1 MDLYKLPFVNISK
14 ENLELM
20 FNTLEEDEA
29 GRVMFAIFNYVY
41 NNIEPSTLS
50 KVEKGVFLNF
60 LAVIERKGK
69 AYLNKIEAG
78 KNNFEKIN
86 QERKRINN
94 NEDEDLFQVM
104 EISDIKNVLF
114 PVDIWAVMMGM
125 SNEEIGRIMK
135 CVYLAIFED
144 KTSFNLTKQ
153 EFRVFNVLFN
163 NVLYS
168 AYKYIDKYNSFSKK
182 NKKDI
187 ESNE

>member
-41 NNIEPSTLS
+41 NNIEPSNLS

-78 KNNFEKIN
+78 KNNFEKVN

-94 NEDEDLFQVM
+94 NEDEDLF
-104 EISDIKNVLF
+104 
-114 PVDIWAVMMGM
+114 
-125 SNEEIGRIMK
+125 
-135 CVYLAIFED
+135 
-144 KTSFNLTKQ
+144 
-153 EFRVFNVLFN
+153 
-163 NVLYS
+163 
-168 AYKYIDKYNSFSKK
+168 
-182 NKKDI
+182 
-187 ESNE
+187 